1 MYYGRTDGI
10 ISIVNTLLQYYMKQ
24 KSKQAVRQLMDAAWI
39 IHVGVS
45 LQCPIA
51 AVDAHTK
58 SSTRTNTHINT
69 TVFDRIPIMNV

>member
-1 MYYGRTDGI
+1 
-10 ISIVNTLLQYYMKQ
+10 
-24 KSKQAVRQLMDAAWI
+24 MDAAWI